1 MSQFPLHWPR
11 RKNHRHAHAF
21 QCITACLVALS
32 LGACAMAQESPQVE
46 INPAAATD
54 TAVAPEL
61 ETAPAPAME
70 IPVPDEVSSRTASL
84 PAARIFRHV
93 PRNSYTAVNP
103 EANVIALTFD
113 DGPHKTLTPKLL
125 DILKSRNVRATFY
138 VLGSLVQAHPDIAR
152 RIVAEGHEIA
162 NHTWTHPYLSRLSRE
177 AVRRE
182 LQRTEDI
189 ILEVTGVKPTNYRPP
204 YGAITAAQKQWIY
217 EEFGYPTIMWDVDP
231 LDWRRPGASVV
242 AQRILDGTRKGSIVL
257 AHDIH
262 PGTIEAM
269 PATIDGLKAR
279 GFQFLTV
286 KELLLLDRTAVEITS
301 AE

>member
-1 MSQFPLHWPR
+1 MFTPR
-11 RKNHRHAHAF
+11 LLTSCVGVFLLNSCA
-21 QCITACLVALS
+21 VA
-32 LGACAMAQESPQVE
+32 QDSPQVNV
-46 INPAAATD
+46 NPAPIAETS
-54 TAVAPEL
+54 VPE
-61 ETAPAPAME
+61 
-70 IPVPDEVSSRTASL
+70 PVESAGAEVSSPDATATAQTPP
-84 PAARIFRHV
+84 PATTVYRNI

-103 EANVIALTFD
+103 ENDVIALTFD

-125 DILKSRNVRATFY
+125 DVLKSRNVRATFY
-138 VLGSLVQAHPDIAR
+138 VLGSLVQTHPDIAR

-162 NHTWTHPYLSRLSRE
+162 NHSWTHPYFSRLSRE
-177 AVRRE
+177 AVQRE
-182 LQRTEDI
+182 LRRTEDI
-189 ILEVTGVKPTNYRPP
+189 IKEVTGVTTKNYRPP
-204 YGAITAAQKQWIY
+204 YGAITSSQKQWIY

-269 PATIDGLKAR
+269 PAAIDGLKAR

-286 KELLLLDRTAVEITS
+286 SELLARDRTAVEATS
-301 AE
+301 VE